1 MDFMSVFTP
10 PPRFKSPGIRMKTSS
25 RLRSILGFALLFL
38 VFAGCAS
45 VPTPRAYGVKVT
57 LDSTLVGSSV
67 QIDLV
72 GVNEVA
78 DLPKWQS
85 YSVTEYWQ
93 PNNSFRRD
101 ARKYTMQFGRD
112 TPTSQ
117 TLIATDPRWSEWL
130 RTGALHLVIVAD
142 LPGAQTDQVGNA
154 DPRRLILPLDK
165 AAWGGNTENLEV
177 LVQESGLRL
186 MTPRK
191 P

>member
-1 MDFMSVFTP
+1 MNSLY
-10 PPRFKSPGIRMKTSS
+10 
-25 RLRSILGFALLFL
+25 RLRFVLGL
-38 VFAGCAS
+38 VFSVLAFGGCAS
-45 VPTPRAYGVKVT
+45 APAPRPYGVKVT
-57 LDSTLVGSSV
+57 LDAALAGTSV

-72 GVNEVA
+72 GVNEIA

-85 YSVTEYWQ
+85 YSVTDYWQ

-112 TPTSQ
+112 TANTQ
-117 TLIATDPRWSEWL
+117 TLLSVDPHWVEWL
-130 RTGALHLVIVAD
+130 RTGALQLVIVAD

-165 AAWGGNTENLEV
+165 AAWGGKVETLEI

>member
-1 MDFMSVFTP
+1 
-10 PPRFKSPGIRMKTSS
+10 MKTHPI
-25 RLRSILGFALLFL
+25 RLFLGFALLSFL
-38 VFAGCAS
+38 FAGCAS
-45 VPTPRAYGVKVT
+45 APAPRAYGVQVT
-57 LDSTLVGSSV
+57 LDPALAGTSV

-93 PNNSFRRD
+93 PENSFRRD
-101 ARKYTMQFGRD
+101 ARKYTMQFVRD
-112 TPTSQ
+112 TPTSL
-117 TLIATDPRWSEWL
+117 TLASTDPKWAEWL
-130 RTGALHLVIVAD
+130 RTGALQLVIVAD
-142 LPGAQTDQVGNA
+142 LPGAQADRAGNA

-165 AAWGGNTENLEV
+165 GAWGGKVDTLEI

>member
-1 MDFMSVFTP
+1 MNSLY
-10 PPRFKSPGIRMKTSS
+10 
-25 RLRSILGFALLFL
+25 RLRFVLGLAGLIFALG
-38 VFAGCAS
+38 GCAS
-45 VPTPRAYGVKVT
+45 APAPKAYGVKIT
-57 LDSTLVGSSV
+57 LDTPLVGTSV

-72 GVNEVA
+72 GVNELA
-78 DLPKWQS
+78 DLPKWQN
-85 YSVTEYWQ
+85 YSVTDYWQ

-112 TPTSQ
+112 TANTQ
-117 TLIATDPRWSEWL
+117 TLLSSDPHWAEWL
-130 RTGALHLVIVAD
+130 RTGALQLVIVAD
-142 LPGAQTDQVGNA
+142 LPGTQTDQAGNA

-165 AAWGGNTENLEV
+165 AAWGGKVDTLEI

>member
-1 MDFMSVFTP
+1 MNSLY
-10 PPRFKSPGIRMKTSS
+10 
-25 RLRSILGFALLFL
+25 RLRFVLGL
-38 VFAGCAS
+38 VFLAFSLGGCAS
-45 VPTPRAYGVKVT
+45 APAPRAYGVKVT
-57 LDSTLVGSSV
+57 LDSTLAGTSV

-72 GVNEVA
+72 GVNELA

-85 YSVTEYWQ
+85 YSVTDYWQ
-93 PNNSFRRD
+93 PNNAFRRD

-112 TPTSQ
+112 KDSTQ
-117 TLIATDPRWSEWL
+117 TMLSIDAHWAEWL
-130 RTGALHLVIVAD
+130 RTGALQLVIVAD
-142 LPGAQTDQVGNA
+142 LPGAQTDQAGNA

-165 AAWGGNTENLEV
+165 AAWGGKVDTLEI